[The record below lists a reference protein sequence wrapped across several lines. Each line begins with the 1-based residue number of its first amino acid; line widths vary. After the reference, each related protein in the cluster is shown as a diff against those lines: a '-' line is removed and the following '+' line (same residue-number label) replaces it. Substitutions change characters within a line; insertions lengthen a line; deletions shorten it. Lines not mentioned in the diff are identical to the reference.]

1 MTMAIT
7 FFHIVLVV
15 TAILSPVDAGHTD
28 LVLSMNDGEDW
39 QAASTDRTELVP
51 TDGLKSSLTRRQF
64 APTTFQLEMAFVNS
78 LRLPNVQADS
88 KVPTQ
93 RRPAAGENPYARRL
107 IVQLLRHPDNMSGLV
122 NLCTHAEDH
131 CRTGFYPGKGLHTV
145 VLGLGYPLSVI
156 LTHMINV
163 VGEGHG
169 QCRTSSTGDTVAF
182 MVNVADLP
190 LPLQGARVY
199 DIRGRKVVQSRS
211 PVTPLSEEL
220 IEKGSLVR
228 VVREATTETAAT
240 FGFRPP
246 STSEVLQFCRG
257 VETGCRGG
265 APLVPVV
272 RQRDLGFSLGDDAI
286 KARIVQKLDDLKQQ
300 QLSQEPMVV
309 HLSEEGEAR
318 RRIGT
323 SNWTTTRVPWD
334 EPIQR
339 TAIIAIVNFLPNGQI
354 MPFSD
359 SASGTL
365 YWSKRGDLY
374 EQLGRRFIRK
384 I

>member
-1 MTMAIT
+1 
-7 FFHIVLVV
+7 
-15 TAILSPVDAGHTD
+15 
-28 LVLSMNDGEDW
+28 
-39 QAASTDRTELVP
+39 
-51 TDGLKSSLTRRQF
+51 
-64 APTTFQLEMAFVNS
+64 
-78 LRLPNVQADS
+78 
-88 KVPTQ
+88 
-93 RRPAAGENPYARRL
+93 
-107 IVQLLRHPDNMSGLV
+107 
-122 NLCTHAEDH
+122 
-131 CRTGFYPGKGLHTV
+131 
-145 VLGLGYPLSVI
+145 
-156 LTHMINV
+156 
-163 VGEGHG
+163 
-169 QCRTSSTGDTVAF
+169 
-182 MVNVADLP
+182 
-190 LPLQGARVY
+190 
-199 DIRGRKVVQSRS
+199 
-211 PVTPLSEEL
+211 
-220 IEKGSLVR
+220 
-228 VVREATTETAAT
+228 
-240 FGFRPP
+240 
-246 STSEVLQFCRG
+246 
-257 VETGCRGG
+257 
-265 APLVPVV
+265 VV